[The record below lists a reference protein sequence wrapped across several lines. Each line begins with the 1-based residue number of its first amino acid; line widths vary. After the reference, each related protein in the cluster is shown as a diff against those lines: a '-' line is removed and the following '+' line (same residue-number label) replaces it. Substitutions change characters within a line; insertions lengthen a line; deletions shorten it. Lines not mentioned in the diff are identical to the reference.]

1 MIDEASL
8 SSRYLGRIVQNQ
20 GRPLIIS
27 PGKRRLF
34 GYVAEA
40 VLDQVR
46 DGMSVVAEGPE
57 GAMKLVCRVRK
68 LQSYPQASSIVF
80 RATSEFVTEVELEPL
95 GQIDGRAILP
105 VPNGDFHGYGFRCG
119 TSDEM
124 ATFYQIPAQG
134 LRCGDLAMDGSET
147 GLSFRL
153 PVEILYRSLFI
164 CGAKGSG
171 KTTCLR
177 SILPRSLDPN
187 TGASLPPAIVIL
199 DVEGEFSDPSSTEL
213 FKGTG
218 GRISVDR
225 ISTDSSVA
233 STTLGLGQVHY
244 EHFANFAPNLPLNSM
259 LHLESIIKELSFRY
273 KERGLVPRAPEI
285 LRDIQQAAWRRPGI
299 HHFQRDALV
308 RATMSDV
315 FAMFDQDGLQPL
327 VPELLVRPGWV
338 SVLDV
343 STLTDDQQRV
353 AALYLLSSLS
363 VYKNRS
369 LDSTGL
375 LLVMDEAQKL
385 FPQKGDLKQ
394 EYAERLGK
402 FVSHIVHRGRRRRYG
417 IILSTQYPAD
427 VSRDVVDLCDT
438 KFMFRM
444 SGPQAW
450 LRMILGDTDRA
461 RQAAELSVGEAFVTS
476 NGLNLPEPVRIRF
489 PAAQRF
495 GDAEGQN
502 RPKLLER
509 HADAN

>member
-1 MIDEASL
+1 MIEESR
-8 SSRYLGRIVQNQ
+8 SNPRYLGRIVQNQ
-20 GRPLIIS
+20 RRPLVIA

-34 GYVAEA
+34 GYVAEV
-40 VLDQVR
+40 VLDRVR
-46 DGMSVVAEGPE
+46 DGMPVVAEDTE
-57 GAMKLVCRVRK
+57 GAMRIVCRVRK
-68 LQSYPQASSIVF
+68 LQSYPQESAIVF

-95 GQIDGRAILP
+95 GRLDGPAVIP
-105 VPNGDFHGYGFRCG
+105 VPNGDFNGYGFRHG

-124 ATFYQIPAQG
+124 AAFYQIPSKG
-134 LRCGDLAMDGSET
+134 LRCGDLAVDGADA
-147 GLSFRL
+147 GISFRL
-153 PVEILYRSLFI
+153 PVELMYRSLFV

-177 SILPRSLDPN
+177 SILPRSLDPD
-187 TGASLPPAIVIL
+187 TGAASPPAIVIL
-199 DVEGEFSDPSSTEL
+199 DVEGEFSDQTVVKL
-213 FKGTG
+213 FKGNG
-218 GRISVDR
+218 GSVSVDR
-225 ISTDSSVA
+225 VSTDSSVA
-233 STTLGLGQVHY
+233 TATLGLGQVHY

-259 LHLESIIKELSFRY
+259 LHLESIFKELSFRY
-273 KERGLVPRAPEI
+273 KEKALVPRAPEI

-299 HHFQRDALV
+299 HHFQRDAVV

-315 FAMFDQDGLQPL
+315 FAMFDQDGLPPL

-338 SVLDV
+338 SVIDV

-363 VYKNRS
+363 TYKNRS

-402 FVSHIVHRGRRRRYG
+402 FVGHIVHRGRRRRYG

-438 KFMFRM
+438 KFLFRM

-450 LRMILGDTDRA
+450 LRMSLGDSERA
-461 RQAAELSVGEAFVTS
+461 RQASELDIGEAFVVS

-489 PAAQRF
+489 PLPHQAVIENPTAA
-495 GDAEGQN
+495 
-502 RPKLLER
+502 
-509 HADAN
+509 